1 MSLARD
7 KILIFVAAR
16 WHISMQLLR
25 FLISGG
31 VTVLTELTFLYVLT
45 HYFGIWYMFSLV
57 FAFAIAFVVS
67 FSLQKFWTF
76 ADKRTDGIHIQASS
90 YLFVTLANLAVNAV
104 LLYVLVQF
112 AGFWYIYAQICIDA
126 LIAVSSFFIYKF
138 IIFQKDE
145 PIVL

>member
-1 MSLARD
+1 MFDEERMFA
-7 KILIFVAAR
+7 LIASR

-31 VTVLTELTFLYVLT
+31 TALVTELVFLYVLT
-45 HYFGIWYMFSLV
+45 QFFGIWYMFSFV
-57 FAFAIAFVVS
+57 VAFAVSFVVS

-76 ADKRTDGIHIQASS
+76 ADKGTKSIHIQASS

-112 AGFWYIYAQICIDA
+112 AGLWYIYAQILIDA
-126 LIAVSSFFIYKF
+126 LIAISSFFIYKF
-138 IIFQKDE
+138 VIFRRSE
-145 PIVL
+145 TTVL